1 MRRKTL
7 PIIAILFLGTI
18 VLLSACAK
26 QPDDSTPIEPANPDN
41 PTETI
46 ADRTWP
52 EEKLTDIPQPKGK
65 IVLVYQSEGTE
76 DIPAYTLVQ
85 FKVANKEEALEY
97 FNQLKNLGY
106 TIETENNDDEAINL
120 EALKDG
126 NRLSFAYL
134 QGQDTASVKY
144 ENAK

>member
-1 MRRKTL
+1 MKRITL
-7 PIIAILFLGTI
+7 PIIAILFLSTI

-41 PTETI
+41 PTETM

-52 EEKLTDIPQPKGK
+52 KEKLTDIPQPKGE

-85 FKVANKEEALEY
+85 FKVASKEEALEY
-97 FNQLKNLGY
+97 FNQLKSLGY
-106 TIETENNDDEAINL
+106 TIETENNDDESINL
-120 EALKDG
+120 EALKEG
-126 NRLSFAYL
+126 ERLSFAYI
-134 QGQDTASVKY
+134 QGQNTASIKY
-144 ENAK
+144 ENKR